1 MLKAFNYFIYLTA
14 FIFLIS
20 CSSEDSEP
28 ELEFVDFEMT
38 ISEVEFTS
46 ANIKMTGRYSSENSM
61 ILYREKNSNDSYQ
74 SIPLEGFYASL
85 TGLEKATTYEVKAEV
100 SNNSTSLDS
109 ETYYFTTKAVEID
122 YEKLLSDDLVGYI
135 NNVEMFAHGNKEIV
149 IHADGLSDYTDVEL
163 YLVNEDRTDSLK
175 MTSTIVADSLSFTI
189 PEDFVSQS
197 PREEFKKTYI
207 GLEINDTY
215 QYLLNKHAWINKISG
230 HTVSGDDGLLKL
242 KIFNTK
248 PNIRSLTVVGPYDSG
263 CFNYTKLHFIGE
275 YLGYWDEYYW
285 TPESA
290 TINIYDANGE
300 LYVSLLQDYDNYTT
314 ECGKLYLSIV
324 NQQVLDEGLFRYH
337 QRNVATAEIY
347 EMLDGDYTAQ
357 LTFNFSDGQLPVE
370 SNVYSFTIE

>member
-1 MLKAFNYFIYLTA
+1 MLKTFNYFIYLTA
-14 FIFLIS
+14 FIFLTS

-74 SIPLEGFYASL
+74 SIPLEGFYATL
-85 TGLEKATTYEVKAEV
+85 TGLEKATSYEVKAEV

-135 NNVEMFAHGNKEIV
+135 NNLEMFAHGNKEIV
-149 IHADGLSDYTDVEL
+149 IHAEGLSDYTDVAL

-197 PREEFKKTYI
+197 PREEFKKMYI

-215 QYLLNKHAWINKISG
+215 QYLLNKHAWINSISG
-230 HTVSGDDGLLKL
+230 HTVSGDEGLLKL

-300 LYVSLLQDYDNYTT
+300 LYASLFQDYDNYTT

-324 NQQVLDEGLFRYH
+324 SQQVLDEGLFRYH

-347 EMLDGDYTAQ
+347 QMLDGEYTAQ

-370 SNVYSFTIE
+370 SNIFEFTVE